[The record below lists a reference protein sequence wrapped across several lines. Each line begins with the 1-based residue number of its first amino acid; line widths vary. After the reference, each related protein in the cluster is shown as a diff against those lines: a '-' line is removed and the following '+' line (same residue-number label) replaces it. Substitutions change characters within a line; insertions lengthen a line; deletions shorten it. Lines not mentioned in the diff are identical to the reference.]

1 MKYWIL
7 FLTFIIAGYFLWQ
20 YFPSFH
26 DNFNRESILKAD
38 MAGGKTEQETFNLF
52 VSALKRDDPDA
63 AASYFILDQDL
74 SRDNWVRTF
83 RQLKEDGLLDK
94 TANDLNIENIEFEFN
109 NYSKVWKIK
118 NL

>member
-7 FLTFIIAGYFLWQ
+7 FLTFIVAGYFLWQ

-38 MAGGKTEQETFNLF
+38 TAGGKTEEETFNLF
-52 VSALKRDDPDA
+52 VSALKREDPDA
-63 AASYFILDQDL
+63 AASYFMLDQNF
-74 SRDNWVRTF
+74 SRENWIKTF
-83 RQLKEDGLLDK
+83 RQMKEKGLLEI
-94 TANDLNIENIEFEFN
+94 TANDLNKENTEFEFN
-109 NYSKVWKIK
+109 SYSGVWKIK